1 MECDNPNK
9 GSFAWKSL
17 LQARHVLDLGTIWRV
32 GNGESIVIRG
42 DKWLPK
48 ISASKVI
55 SPAYALQLESRVCDL
70 IDHEKHTWK
79 KELISQEF
87 LSHEASLIVGLPLSI
102 QATPNKQVWFPS
114 ANDDFSTWSAYKL
127 LATSDQAIQPTT
139 SSSSRGKALWKSIWN
154 LQAICGKI
162 GQR

>member
-87 LSHEASLIVGLPLSI
+87 LSP
-102 QATPNKQVWFPS
+102 
-114 ANDDFSTWSAYKL
+114 YKL
-127 LATSDQAIQPTT
+127 PRTSKFGFLQLMMTSQLGQPT
-139 SSSSRGKALWKSIWN
+139 SS
-154 LQAICGKI
+154 
-162 GQR
+162 